1 YAPDFSLAVL
11 GRHWLTYFAVPFVPW
26 RPNIEPFHAPTTD
39 VVVAIAAGAALH
51 GALLVVAAR
60 RRPAII
66 AAYLILYSLPLLPV
80 VALPKTENHYLYG
93 SAVAFAFLLVLAARR
108 RAAVRWF
115 VLACI
120 AWTSLREIG
129 RAH

>member
-1 YAPDFSLAVL
+1 LRFVLPGRVAPAAVVASGAVVAAYAGWRLVGHFLPHGLPEPGAAYAPDFSLAVL

-80 VALPKTENHYLYG
+80 VALPK
-93 SAVAFAFLLVLAARR
+93 
-108 RAAVRWF
+108 
-115 VLACI
+115 
-120 AWTSLREIG
+120 
-129 RAH
+129 